1 MTGEPYL
8 YITSYNNLSTGQ
20 RFRFCLAKAL
30 SENYKKIY
38 IDEYCSYLDRNT
50 AKLISYNLK
59 KISKKKEISFMVVTA
74 HDDLDDYLCPDKAI
88 ELDLSGR
95 VKEINQIKEQIN
107 IFEDFLI
114 FDGTYDDYLEMEQF
128 HYFDN
133 SSEEVNKDFSA
144 KYYILIYREQLV
156 GVIVL
161 KKPYPS
167 NQDDA
172 EFIHLNNNILILDRI
187 ILHPLVS
194 QVHNPV

>member
-1 MTGEPYL
+1 
-8 YITSYNNLSTGQ
+8 
-20 RFRFCLAKAL
+20 
-30 SENYKKIY
+30 
-38 IDEYCSYLDRNT
+38 
-50 AKLISYNLK
+50 
-59 KISKKKEISFMVVTA
+59 
-74 HDDLDDYLCPDKAI
+74 
-88 ELDLSGR
+88 
-95 VKEINQIKEQIN
+95 
-107 IFEDFLI
+107 I

-187 ILHPLVS
+187 ILHPLVRGLGVTKYFLHEVIFKQQIKNIFVTS
-194 QVHNPV
+194 ALAEFIPFFEKSDFKKIDKNDYHLTD